1 VDERALFYAKAS
13 RYTLWLTE
21 EGLVFDSTRRISKES
36 AETKTLSPRDMNDAE
51 DFSYERDV
59 SRLVFLNPYRRPE
72 VIPVDATDHRV
83 NYFIGND
90 ESKWR
95 SNIQTSR
102 AVLYKELYPNI
113 DLKVYGIEKQIE
125 YDFAVK
131 PGGEVS
137 DIGLEYKDVDTTRI
151 DSEGNLIVNTEFGEI
166 THAKPLCYQVIGGER
181 IEIQAEFM
189 KIGDNNYGFK
199 VKGYDINYELI
210 IDPVVLVYSTYL
222 GGSGED
228 RGWGI
233 AVDSEGM
240 AYVTGD
246 TDSVNFPTQSPI
258 QRTNAG
264 DKDIFITK
272 VNSSGSALI
281 YSTYL
286 GGSGGDDLSGIAVD
300 SEGMAYVTGR
310 TASGNFPTKNAI
322 QGGYGGQGDA
332 FITKVNS
339 SGSALIYSTYL
350 GGSGEDGGHGIA
362 ADSEGA
368 AYVAGDTSSIDFP
381 TQNPIRETY
390 AGYVDAFITK
400 VNSSGSALIYS
411 TYLGGSGADYG
422 NGIAVDSEGAAYV
435 TGETGSIDFPTQNR
449 IQETCAGYVDAF
461 ITKVNA
467 SGSAFIYSTYLGG
480 SVGDRGWGIS
490 VDSEGAA
497 YVAGDTG
504 SIDFPTQN
512 PIQGTYAGGYD
523 AFIAK
528 INASGTALVYS
539 TYLGGS
545 GGDLGFV
552 IGVDAE
558 GAACVTGVTWSTDF
572 PTQNPIQ
579 GSFGGGED
587 IFITKINLLG
597 SVLIYSTYLGGSG
610 GERGRGIAVDS
621 EGAAYVTG
629 RTVSGNFPTK
639 NPIQGNNLG
648 GHDIFIA
655 KLALSD
661 ITPTTYSLTVAA
673 GGGGTTDPSP
683 GNYTYDVGTTVTIRA
698 VPNNGYTFS
707 GWSGD
712 ASGTA
717 NPLTV
722 TMDSDKSVTASFT
735 KIPSDDGEGGGGGGC
750 FIATACYGTS
760 MAEEVK
766 ILSAF
771 RDRYLI
777 TNPTGEALLN
787 FYKTYSPSVADFIR
801 DKEGLKTIIRACLK
815 PIVWVISQM
824 L

>member
-1 VDERALFYAKAS
+1 MVRPIIRSSVPFGLLVWLSIQGSTSFEQENGIRSVPTQFSNQEACQNPGLSPDFGKIPLYFVPNRGQVDERALFYAKAS

-36 AETKTLSPRDMNDAE
+36 AEPKTLSPRDMNDAE
-51 DFSYERDV
+51 DLLYERDV
-59 SRLVFLNPYRRPE
+59 SRLVFLKAYRRPE

-83 NYFIGND
+83 NYFMGND

-95 SNIQTSR
+95 SNIQASR

-113 DLKVYGIEKQIE
+113 DLRVYGVEKQIE

-137 DIGLEYKDVDTTRI
+137 DIGLEYKDVKTTRI

-166 THAKPLCYQVIGGER
+166 IHAKPVGYQVIGGER

-199 VKGYDINYELI
+199 VKGHDRNYELI
-210 IDPVVLVYSTYL
+210 IDPAVLVYSTYL

-228 RGWGI
+228 RGWGM

-246 TDSVNFPTQSPI
+246 TDSMNFPTQSPI
-258 QRTNAG
+258 QTTNAG

-281 YSTYL
+281 YST
-286 GGSGGDDLSGIAVD
+286 
-300 SEGMAYVTGR
+300 
-310 TASGNFPTKNAI
+310 F
-322 QGGYGGQGDA
+322 
-332 FITKVNS
+332 
-339 SGSALIYSTYL
+339 
-350 GGSGEDGGHGIA
+350 
-362 ADSEGA
+362 
-368 AYVAGDTSSIDFP
+368 
-381 TQNPIRETY
+381 
-390 AGYVDAFITK
+390 
-400 VNSSGSALIYS
+400 
-411 TYLGGSGADYG
+411 LGGSGADYG

-435 TGETGSIDFPTQNR
+435 
-449 IQETCAGYVDAF
+449 
-461 ITKVNA
+461 
-467 SGSAFIYSTYLGG
+467 
-480 SVGDRGWGIS
+480 
-490 VDSEGAA
+490 
-497 YVAGDTG
+497 AGDTG
-504 SIDFPTQN
+504 SVDFPTQN
-512 PIQGTYAGGYD
+512 PIQGTYAGGID
-523 AFIAK
+523 AFITK
-528 INASGTALVYS
+528 INSLGTALIYS

-552 IGVDAE
+552 IGVDSE

-579 GSFGGGED
+579 GGFGGGED
-587 IFITKINLLG
+587 IFITKINSLG

-610 GERGRGIAVDS
+610 GERGWGIGVDS
-621 EGAAYVTG
+621 EGATYVTG
-629 RTVSGNFPTK
+629 RTASGDFPTK
-639 NPIQGNNLG
+639 NPIQENNHG

-683 GNYTYDVGTTVTIRA
+683 GTYKYDVGTAVTIRA
-698 VPNNGYTFS
+698 VPNSGYTFS

-722 TMDSDKSVTASFT
+722 TMDSNKSVTAGFT
-735 KIPSDDGEGGGGGGC
+735 KVQSEDDGGGGGGGC

-771 RDRYLI
+771 RDQYLMI
-777 TNPTGEALLN
+777 NPTGKAIIR
-787 FYKTYSPSVADFIR
+787 FYEEYGPGLADFIR
-801 DKEGLKTIIRACLK
+801 DKEELKTIIRACLK
-815 PIVWVISQM
+815 PIVWMISQAF
-824 L
+824 